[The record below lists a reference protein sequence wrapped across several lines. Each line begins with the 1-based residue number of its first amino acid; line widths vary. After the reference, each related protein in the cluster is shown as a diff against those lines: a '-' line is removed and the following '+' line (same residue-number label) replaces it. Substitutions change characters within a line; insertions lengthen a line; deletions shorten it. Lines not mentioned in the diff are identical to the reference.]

1 MITASYFLGKL
12 LPAYGYIALGFIA
25 RRWCGFS
32 QAWVAQLLFFVLVP
46 LLVLKAS
53 LTSQIESFLFLASLS
68 FIVSLAMSLCAK
80 YLAPT
85 FSGTIKT
92 GMLQCMYGYFN
103 LGWFGIPIVYALYAE
118 PGMALMTALYVG
130 GMLFG
135 NTVGYLL
142 VTDYQKGCT
151 SVFLK
156 LLSMPALHAMLIGF
170 ALHLLQWNEVLAA
183 NDILSNIFDVV
194 AIAISVFGMGLV
206 GMSVAHVSMRTIAWR
221 QLACLLAARLIC
233 AIVVVG
239 VFGSVCWLLG
249 LLNALELKIF
259 LLFPLLPIA
268 ANMLVFTAKTQSDH
282 TTEFIGVALLTSTI
296 LSCLFFLIWFVS
308 NSA

>member
-1 MITASYFLGKL
+1 MITVSYFLGKL

-25 RRWCGFS
+25 RRWFGFS
-32 QAWVAQLLFFVLVP
+32 QTWVAKLLFFVLVP
-46 LLVLKAS
+46 LLVLKAA

-68 FIVSLAMSLCAK
+68 FAVSLMMCVCAK

-85 FSGTIKT
+85 FSGTIKV

-103 LGWFGIPIVYALYAE
+103 LGWFGIPVVYVLYAE

-142 VTDYQKGCT
+142 VTEHQKGCT
-151 SVFLK
+151 SILLK
-156 LLSMPALHAMLIGF
+156 LLNIPALHAMLVGF
-170 ALHLLQWNEVLAA
+170 TMHLVQWNEALAA
-183 NDILSNIFDVV
+183 NAILSNIFDVV
-194 AIAISVFGMGLV
+194 AVIISIFGMGLV

-233 AIVVVG
+233 AMVVVG
-239 VFGSVCWLLG
+239 VFGSVCWLFG

-268 ANMLVFTAKTQSDH
+268 ANILVFTAQTQSNQA
-282 TTEFIGVALLTSTI
+282 TEFIGVALLTSTI

-308 NSA
+308 N